1 MNSWTVFIKT
11 INYWPE
17 FDSYPSKL
25 QVRISDGLNLSLMF
39 SNYWTSNF
47 TSIVVSDLEN
57 DSVYLL
63 VNLNSSDF
71 NNYFVHLDSENWMF
85 NLFMNTSDFNPGNY
99 LMTFSLWD
107 IFHEQ
112 ISAKALVTLE
122 VSYLLPPEFESKL
135 PLSLDVQAW
144 TESSLS
150 LPRITV
156 FDGGFSYIKMISKL

>member
-1 MNSWTVFIKT
+1 M
-11 INYWPE
+11 Y
-17 FDSYPSKL
+17 
-25 QVRISDGLNLSLMF
+25 

-47 TSIVVSDLEN
+47 TSIVVSDLED

-63 VNLNSSDF
+63 VSLNSSDLS
-71 NNYFVHLDSENWMF
+71 NYFVHLDSENWMF

-99 LMTFSLWD
+99 LMIFSIWD

-112 ISAKALVTLE
+112 TSVKALVTLE

-144 TESSLS
+144 TESNFS
-150 LPRITV
+150 LPSITV